1 MKSKI
6 GFSPLLTELV
16 DALTLFPGVGAK
28 SAQRMAFHI
37 LKEKHKQRG
46 IELGSLIQ
54 KACDSIRNCSSCNNY
69 TENEQCDL
77 CLNPK
82 RLQSVLCVVET
93 PADVLAL
100 ENAACFHGRYFVL
113 MGALSPLDGIG
124 PSELKLD
131 KLLSLLK
138 TESFE
143 EVILATNA
151 TVEGEATA
159 DYIASL
165 AAAMNIKTSR
175 PAYGIPIGGELE
187 YIDGNTLEKALKQRS
202 TLSHNEI

>member
-37 LKEKHKQRG
+37 LKEKNKQRG
-46 IELGSLIQ
+46 ADLGLLIH
-54 KACDSIRNCSSCNNY
+54 KACEAIRHCNTCNNY
-69 TENEQCDL
+69 TEHNQCEI
-77 CLNPK
+77 CTNPK
-82 RLQSVLCVVET
+82 RLQSILCVVET

-100 ENAACFHGRYFVL
+100 ENAACYHGRYFVL

-131 KLLSLLK
+131 KLLHLLK
-138 TESFE
+138 SESFE

-165 AAAMNIKTSR
+165 AAALNIPTSR

-187 YIDGNTLEKALKQRS
+187 YIDSSTLEKALTQRGAL
-202 TLSHNEI
+202 TQHE